1 MFKSIKNVKSTNI
14 FSNAGFN
21 TLLLIIFADSVG
33 NGMSKIILPALLNDL
48 GGASAWLGTIIGIQS
63 LLGII
68 IFLPQATLIKKIGEK
83 LSVRISIFINVL
95 VYILYLFGQPIF
107 ISIGKFI
114 EGVADRLLNSS
125 ASKVIYDQTDGSNN
139 RGRMRAYMDTV
150 RGIAVVASP
159 AVAAML
165 MKISINVPIIIASL
179 IMFISFMYSRKLSES
194 KQEETVSPED
204 NKNET
209 ILQKYYLNHFKL
221 YLKNKF
227 IVAITIPSICF
238 SCLDIFYSIILNL
251 YLLKYKGFSYSQ
263 IALIWSV
270 ISIISIVLQI
280 PSGILADKRKNYS
293 FLICLVLNC
302 IGFSIMLSTASSVV
316 LLMISVVLINTGC
329 IFFTSSMSAL
339 FGDLTTKENRLS
351 ESESYRMVRA
361 IGEGLFTIILSFIFD
376 KNPIFALTIVFTFI
390 VLGTIITL
398 VINSLYQKKLKTS
411 IQNSNLN
418 A

>member
-1 MFKSIKNVKSTNI
+1 MFNSIKNVKNINI
-14 FSNAGFN
+14 FSNGGFN

-33 NGMSKIILPALLNDL
+33 NGMSKIILPALLNNL
-48 GGASAWLGTIIGIQS
+48 GGTSAWLGTIIGIQS

-95 VYILYLFGQPIF
+95 VYIFYLFGQPIF
-107 ISIGKFI
+107 ISVGKFI
-114 EGVADRLLNSS
+114 EGMADRLLNSS

-150 RGIAVVASP
+150 SGIAVVASP

-165 MKISINVPIIIASL
+165 MKISIDVPIIIASL

-194 KQEETVSPED
+194 KKEECVSHED

-227 IVAITIPSICF
+227 VVAITIPSICF

-251 YLLKYKGFSYSQ
+251 YLLKYKGFSYTQ
-263 IALIWSV
+263 IALVW
-270 ISIISIVLQI
+270 
-280 PSGILADKRKNYS
+280 
-293 FLICLVLNC
+293 
-302 IGFSIMLSTASSVV
+302 
-316 LLMISVVLINTGC
+316 
-329 IFFTSSMSAL
+329 
-339 FGDLTTKENRLS
+339 
-351 ESESYRMVRA
+351 
-361 IGEGLFTIILSFIFD
+361 
-376 KNPIFALTIVFTFI
+376 
-390 VLGTIITL
+390 
-398 VINSLYQKKLKTS
+398 
-411 IQNSNLN
+411 
-418 A
+418 